1 MKIKIRKYL
10 PTDKLDLKKCIIE
23 LKRYEGQFDA
33 DYLTDKRSVD
43 KLFNEIINGK
53 NQGGEIFVAEVED
66 KVVGFIALEI
76 QTKNDELIVKKIKAV
91 YVADVAVLAE
101 YRNLGIGSQLLKTA
115 QEFAKNNKIKYL
127 KLIVYA
133 DNQKARQLY
142 ENMGF
147 RDYEV
152 TMLKEVK
159 LN

>member
-1 MKIKIRKYL
+1 M
-10 PTDKLDLKKCIIE
+10 
-23 LKRYEGQFDA
+23 
-33 DYLTDKRSVD
+33 
-43 KLFNEIINGK
+43 
-53 NQGGEIFVAEVED
+53 AEVED
-66 KVVGFIALEI
+66 KVVGFITLEI